1 MTTAALSD
9 TLTDD
14 DVRWLAVRTASSLA
28 RLWARMKRFA
38 IQPGRHPMRVLEAR
52 EVSLGEPWL
61 GDVPP
66 NTSFDGILFAIQLAQ
81 GLLLREAASQN
92 PPDRRKLCLIV
103 QHVSC
108 EATHWSASV
117 LRLAEVLGVSLATHP
132 RDEPA
137 SNLHREIY
145 ALDGTYAETKAAM
158 VAGQGAR

>member
-1 MTTAALSD
+1 MTHAALPNP
-9 TLTDD
+9 LTDD

-28 RLWARMKRFA
+28 RLWARLKRFS

-66 NTSFDGILFAIQLAQ
+66 NTSFDGILVAVQLAQ
-81 GLLLREAASQN
+81 GLLLREAASHK
-92 PPDRRKLCLIV
+92 PPDRRQLCLIV

-108 EATHWSASV
+108 GTTNWSANA
-117 LRLAEVLGVSLATHP
+117 LRLAEVLGVCLAARP
-132 RDEPA
+132 WDEPG

-158 VAGQGAR
+158 AAGKGGR